1 LTGIFLEAYTR
12 AMNSA
17 TFGALAEPNR
27 LQIVELLRHRPLP
40 VGQIA
45 EQLRMRQP
53 QVSKHLR
60 VLSDA
65 GLVQARPLA
74 QQRIYGLR
82 AEPLRELDSWL
93 ERYRRLWDERFE
105 QLDDVLRD
113 LERSKGK
120 TDGHGTYA
128 RSEGQ
133 GDQ

>member
-1 LTGIFLEAYTR
+1 
-12 AMNSA
+12 MNANA
-17 TFGALAEPNR
+17 TFSALAEPNR

-60 VLSDA
+60 VLSEA

-82 AEPLRELDSWL
+82 AEPLRELDAWL

-105 QLDDVLRD
+105 QLDDVLRE
-113 LERSKGK
+113 LERNKGK
-120 TDGHGTYA
+120 RDGHGK
-128 RSEGQ
+128 
-133 GDQ
+133 

>member
-1 LTGIFLEAYTR
+1 
-12 AMNSA
+12 MNTNA
-17 TFGALAEPNR
+17 TFSALAEPNR

-45 EQLRMRQP
+45 ERLQLRQP

-65 GLVQARPLA
+65 GLVQVRPVA

-82 AEPLRELDSWL
+82 AEALKELDDWL
-93 ERYRRLWDERFE
+93 EGYRRLWDERFE

-113 LERSKGK
+113 LQQKKGK
-120 TDGHGTYA
+120 RDGHH
-128 RSEGQ
+128 E
-133 GDQ
+133 

>member
-1 LTGIFLEAYTR
+1 
-12 AMNSA
+12 MNA
-17 TFGALAEPNR
+17 TFSALAEPNR

-45 EQLRMRQP
+45 ERLRMRQP

-65 GLVQARPLA
+65 GLVQSRPLA

-82 AEPLRELDSWL
+82 AEPLRELDDWL

-105 QLDDVLRD
+105 QLDDVIR
-113 LERSKGK
+113 EIQTKKGNRN
-120 TDGHGTYA
+120 GH
-128 RSEGQ
+128 RK
-133 GDQ
+133 

>member
-1 LTGIFLEAYTR
+1 MKA
-12 AMNSA
+12 NA
-17 TFGALAEPNR
+17 TFSALAEPNR

-60 VLSDA
+60 VLSQA
-65 GLVQARPLA
+65 GLVRARPLA

-82 AEPLRELDSWL
+82 AEPLRELDAWL

-113 LERSKGK
+113 LEQKKGK
-120 TDGHGTYA
+120 RDGHGK
-128 RSEGQ
+128 
-133 GDQ
+133 